1 MDQQRTFPRIYSP
14 HLIDY
19 FRTWGFKA
27 GQEFLTWRSEPG
39 VPGYTALPEEDTLVG
54 ELFCLRLRV
63 SPGEQQK
70 DPIGKGWSLRGLSGT
85 LDLQEPISIQLHFLL
100 VYSTQGSFPLKDH
113 GIICLKI
120 SQLCF
125 FVFCSTKCGEHVHSK
140 YKASPCTLK
149 PVQTHQ
155 GDLAGWSKDTSLEDP
170 VRDTHKVLC
179 RDKNVSRNPIFS
191 AVWMTHAAKPDFGQ
205 WTVRELRIL
214 LQTGGFRGIFLDH
227 SGDDLTSESDYVT
240 LVGVTNYSGSG
251 PFEWNH
257 HFKALVTKYLTKT
270 IQPFMR
276 F

>member
-27 GQEFLTWRSEPG
+27 GQEFLTWRPEPG
-39 VPGYTALPEEDTLVG
+39 VPGYTALPEDDTLVG

-70 DPIGKGWSLRGLSGT
+70 DPIAKGWSWRGLSGT
-85 LDLQEPISIQLHFLL
+85 LDFQEPILIQLHFIL
-100 VYSTQGSFPLKDH
+100 VYSAQGSFSLKDH
-113 GIICLKI
+113 GIICLK
-120 SQLCF
+120 SPNCALKSF
-125 FVFCSTKCGEHVHSK
+125 AALGAVNSK

-170 VRDTHKVLC
+170 VRDTHKVPC
-179 RDKNVSRNPIFS
+179 RDKNVSQNPIFS
-191 AVWMTHAAKPDFGQ
+191 AVWITHAAKPDFGQ
-205 WTVRELRIL
+205 WTVRELRVL

-227 SGDDLTSESDYVT
+227 SGDDLTSESAYVT

-251 PFEWNH
+251 PFQWKH

-270 IQPFMR
+270 IQPCVR